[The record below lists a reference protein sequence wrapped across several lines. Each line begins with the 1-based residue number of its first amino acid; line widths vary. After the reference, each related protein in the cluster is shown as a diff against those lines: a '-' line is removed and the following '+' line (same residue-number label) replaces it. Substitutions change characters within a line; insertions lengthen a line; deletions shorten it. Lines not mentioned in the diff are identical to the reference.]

1 MKTMAGVV
9 LSVIAHAFFPCLVL
23 KVVRRPKTLRM
34 PMFSW
39 FHGAKTW
46 FFEKPP
52 CLCFLVLFRL
62 HAPLQCKTLLPVK
75 QYRKNLG

>member
-9 LSVIAHAFFPCLVL
+9 LSVIAHAFFSCLVM
-23 KVVRRPKTLRM
+23 KVARRPKTLRM

-39 FHGAKTW
+39 FHGSKAW

-52 CLCFLVLFRL
+52 MFVFFWCCFACMRRFNAK
-62 HAPLQCKTLLPVK
+62 HCCP
-75 QYRKNLG
+75 

>member
-9 LSVIAHAFFPCLVL
+9 LSVIAHAFFSCLVL
-23 KVVRRPKTLRM
+23 KVARRPKTLRM

-39 FHGAKTW
+39 CHGAKTW

-52 CLCFLVLFRL
+52 CLCFFGVTSLACAASMQNAV
-62 HAPLQCKTLLPVK
+62 ACKAIS
-75 QYRKNLG
+75 

>member
-9 LSVIAHAFFPCLVL
+9 LLVIARAFFSCLVL
-23 KVVRRPKTLRM
+23 KVARRPKTLRM

-46 FFEKPP
+46 ISKKPHV
-52 CLCFLVLFRL
+52 CVFLVLFRL
-62 HAPLQCKTLLPVK
+62 HAPLQCKMLLPVK